1 MVKLTIRLNLKWR
14 TAFHTTGNRWKWGAD
29 KALAQRYDGQF
40 VLPATSIKGALR
52 EQAERLLR
60 GHVPICNTPE
70 PGQMCPDPDNLC
82 LACRVF
88 GNPRRPSPLR
98 FQDEI
103 LTGKKEER
111 VERGEVETQIR
122 AGVAISRRRRAAVPQ
137 RLYFVETTAAGP
149 MQAQA
154 VVEGFF
160 PSRQEAEEAAALVVL
175 AARMLPALGAGRTR
189 GLGWLAAVE
198 AQCTIDGQP
207 LPDATLQAYW
217 NQWLGGGQ

>member
-1 MVKLTIRLNLKWR
+1 MAHLHITLQLTWR

-29 KALAQRYDGQF
+29 KALTQRYDGQF

-60 GHVPICNTPE
+60 GHMPICNAPE
-70 PGQMCPDPDNLC
+70 PGQMCSDPDNLC

-98 FQDEI
+98 FQDV
-103 LTGKKEER
+103 LLPQEEM
-111 VERGEVETQIR
+111 ETQIR

-137 RLYFVETTAAGP
+137 RLYFVETTAAGSI
-149 MQAQA
+149 QAQA

-160 PSRQEAEEAAALVVL
+160 PSRKEAEEAAALVVL
-175 AARMLPALGAGRTR
+175 AARMLPVLGAGRTR

-198 AQCTIDGQP
+198 VQCTIDGQP